1 MTTENTTTENANP
14 SINQTVTNQPDI
26 NLLTLLLKNNPSVDW
41 RNANLHDAQSIATYN
56 RDGLEADEEALLK
69 LIKAYQRL
77 LRVLPEDVKQAGDI
91 AIQLLK
97 AGFDSALQIANTAKN
112 IFIQA
117 ALEIFGNDRDLAE
130 RVYQRAI
137 ACRKSLALRYLNL
150 AQGSEPHA
158 RAAGLNK

>member
-1 MTTENTTTENANP
+1 MTTENTTTENANL
-14 SINQTVTNQPDI
+14 SINQTLTNQPDI

-77 LRVLPEDVKQAGDI
+77 LRVLPEDLKQAGQT
-91 AIQLLK
+91 AIDLLK
-97 AGFDSALQIANTAKN
+97 AGFNSALQIANTAKN
-112 IFIQA
+112 TFIQGT
-117 ALEIFGNDRDLAE
+117 LEIFGNDRDLAE

-137 ACRKSLALRYLNL
+137 ACRKGVALKYMNL
-150 AQGSEPHA
+150 AQNAEPYV
-158 RAAGLNK
+158 RAAGLNR